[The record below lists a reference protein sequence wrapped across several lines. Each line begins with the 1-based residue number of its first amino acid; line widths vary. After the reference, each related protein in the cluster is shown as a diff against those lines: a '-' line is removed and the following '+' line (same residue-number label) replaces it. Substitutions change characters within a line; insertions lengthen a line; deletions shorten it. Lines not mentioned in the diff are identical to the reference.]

1 MKNWKS
7 AIVKSCMLLTAVFL
21 IGAAVPAS
29 AKTAPKL
36 SSKKITLKVGQKKKL
51 KVKNVKKKK
60 VKWSSKKKA
69 VATVN
74 KKGVVKAKKKG
85 KTTIIAKVGKKKLK
99 CKVVVKKT
107 SSKKKDSK
115 KKNNGKISKKIK
127 KQLPYGNDTLVFRY
141 VDRIGLGKQM
151 DLFPY
156 VWCAGE
162 AIQTPSNTIKAN
174 YYKWYSSDS
183 SVISIDKYGVATAH
197 KIGKVK
203 MYYKYRNRTGE
214 WKTSNTITVEVIDVG
229 NVSLSYT
236 FGHNATW
243 AANAKKKIARVTQID
258 DTAVNYVTV
267 TVTNNSD
274 KAIVMKKDL
283 SLYCYMWIEFQA
295 VDNQDVTVLSGETKT
310 ITYKNEIYLLAPTEI
325 EKISYMYILNGK
337 TTFQDYFIKENRW
350 EYSANK

>member
-1 MKNWKS
+1 MRMINKWKL
-7 AIVKSCMLLTAVFL
+7 IILKSCMLFATVFL
-21 IGAAVPAS
+21 IGMAVPAN
-29 AKTAPKL
+29 AKAAPKL
-36 SSKKITLKVGQKKKL
+36 SSKTITLKVGQKKKL
-51 KVKNVKKKK
+51 KIKNTKRK
-60 VKWSSKKKA
+60 VKWISKKKT

-99 CKVVVKKT
+99 CKVVVKKAN
-107 SSKKKDSK
+107 SN
-115 KKNNGKISKKIK
+115 KKNSNAKDDDSKISKTVK

-162 AIQTPSNTIKAN
+162 AIQTPSNIIKAN
-174 YYKWYSSDS
+174 YYKWYSSDP
-183 SVISIDKYGVATAH
+183 SVISIDKYGVATAN

-203 MYYKYRNRTGE
+203 LYYKYRNRTGE
-214 WKTSNTITVEVIDVG
+214 WKTSNTISVEVIDVG

-243 AANAKKKIARVTQID
+243 AASAKKKIARVSQID

-274 KAIVMKKDL
+274 KAIVMKKNV
-283 SLYCYMWIEFQA
+283 SLYCYMWIEFQT

-310 ITYKNEIYLLAPTEI
+310 IMYKNEIYLLALTEI
-325 EKISYMYILNGK
+325 EKICYKYILDEK
-337 TTFQDYFIKENRW
+337 LMLPYYFIKENRW
-350 EYSANK
+350 EY

>member
-7 AIVKSCMLLTAVFL
+7 AIVKSCMLFTAVFL

-29 AKTAPKL
+29 AKTTPKL

-51 KVKNVKKKK
+51 KVKNIKKKK

-85 KTTIIAKVGKKKLK
+85 KTTIIAKVGQKKLK
-99 CKVVVKKT
+99 CKIVVKKA
-107 SSKKKDSK
+107 SSKKKDSRK
-115 KKNNGKISKKIK
+115 KDNGKISKTVK
-127 KQLPYGNDTLVFRY
+127 KQLLSDKVY
-141 VDRIGLGKQM
+141 VSLQNPTRMAQGKQM
-151 DLFPY
+151 DLFSY
-156 VWCAGE
+156 VWCAGK

-174 YYKWYSSDS
+174 YYKWYSSNP
-183 SVISIDKYGVATAH
+183 SVISIDMYGVATA
-197 KIGKVK
+197 KKLGKSK
-203 MYYKYRNRTGE
+203 LYMKYRMKNGE
-214 WKTSNTITVEVIDVG
+214 WKTSNTISVEVIDVG

-274 KAIVMKKDL
+274 KAIVMKKNL
-283 SLYCYMWIEFQA
+283 SLYCYMWIEYQA

-325 EKISYMYILNGK
+325 EKICYKYTMDGK
-337 TTFQDYFIKENRW
+337 LMLPYYFIKDNRW